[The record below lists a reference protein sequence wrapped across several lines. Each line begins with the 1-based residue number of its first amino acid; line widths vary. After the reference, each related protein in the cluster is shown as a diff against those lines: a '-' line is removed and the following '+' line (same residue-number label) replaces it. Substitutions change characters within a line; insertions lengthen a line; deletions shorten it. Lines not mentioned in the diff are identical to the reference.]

1 MNRPG
6 QLSHCLVSIT
16 RRAILL
22 ALAISGLAA
31 CASLPEVDPDTAC
44 TIPTRDDAEA
54 LDVLRTRGEA
64 IAGTRFVAGNL
75 VTLLVDGPRTYAA
88 MRRLIGGAKHRID
101 MESYEFDGGV
111 AQEFAALLT
120 RKRLQGVTVNLIYD
134 SWGSMDTPDTVF
146 AGLRKGGVNVVDYSP
161 FDPTELSSLDV
172 NRRDHR
178 KLLVVD
184 GAVAITGGVNI
195 SQVYKNRRHRHATGG
210 TPGDDPD
217 ILPWRDT
224 DIRIEGPAVAE
235 FETLFMESWRAQH
248 GPPIADPPP
257 PPPGTPGDSPVQAI
271 DGTPVTGHP
280 AIYRTML
287 LAIAVARHSVHL
299 TTGFFVP
306 TPDLAEGLE
315 CAARRGVDVRIVVP
329 GLSTSSLS
337 VAAGRA
343 HYTGLLK
350 AGVKIYERQK
360 MVLHA
365 KTAVI
370 DGDWSTIGSANLD
383 WRSVVFNNEMNA
395 VILGPAFGGQMEALF
410 RRDLAGS
417 KPIDLDQW
425 HHRPMAEKMK
435 ELGARLG
442 EFLL

>member
-1 MNRPG
+1 MTSSLIG
-6 QLSHCLVSIT
+6 CS
-16 RRAILL
+16 
-22 ALAISGLAA
+22 
-31 CASLPEVDPDTAC
+31 SLPEIDPDTAC
-44 TIPTRDDAEA
+44 TIPTHDDADA
-54 LDVLRTRGEA
+54 MAQLRTRGAA
-64 IAGTRFVAGNL
+64 IAGTPFVAGNA
-75 VTLLVDGPRTYAA
+75 VILLVDGPRTYAA
-88 MRRLIGGAKHRID
+88 MRSLIGGARHRID
-101 MESYEFDGGV
+101 MESYEFDGAV
-111 AQEFAALLT
+111 AAQFATLLI
-120 RKRLQGVTVNLIYD
+120 RKRAEGVTVNLIYD
-134 SWGSMDTPDTVF
+134 SWGSMDTPEAVF

-161 FDPTELSSLDV
+161 FNPTDINSLDL

-195 SQVYKNRRHRHATGG
+195 AQVYKNRRHRHGADANQ
-210 TPGDDPD
+210 GDDPD
-217 ILPWRDT
+217 TLPWRDT
-224 DIRIEGPAVAE
+224 DVRIEGPVVAD
-235 FETLFMESWRAQH
+235 FERLFMESWRLQH
-248 GPPIADPPP
+248 GPPIPDPPP
-257 PPPGTPGDSPVQAI
+257 PPPGMPGESLVDAI
-271 DGTPVTGHP
+271 DGAPVTGHP

-306 TPDLAEGLE
+306 TPDLAEALE

-329 GLSTSSLS
+329 GPSSSSLS

-343 HYTGLLK
+343 HYTRLLK

-395 VILGPAFGGQMEALF
+395 VILGAGFGSQMEALF
-410 RRDLAGS
+410 TRDLAAS
-417 KPIDLDQW
+417 KPIDLAQW
-425 HHRPMAEKMK
+425 RRRPLVEKFQ
-435 ELGARLG
+435 ELKGRLS

>member
-1 MNRPG
+1 M
-6 QLSHCLVSIT
+6 L
-16 RRAILL
+16 AILSTL
-22 ALAISGLAA
+22 SG
-31 CASLPEVDPDTAC
+31 CAGLPEVDPDTAC
-44 TIPTRDDAEA
+44 TIPTRDDADA
-54 LDVLRTRGEA
+54 IAQLRTRGEA
-64 IAGTRFVAGNL
+64 IAGTRFVAGNA

-88 MRRLIGGAKHRID
+88 MRGLIKGARHRID
-101 MESYEFDGGV
+101 MESYEFDGAV
-111 AQEFAALLT
+111 AEEFAALLL
-120 RKRLQGVTVNLIYD
+120 RKRAEGIMVNLIYD
-134 SWGSMDTPDTVF
+134 SWGSMDTPDAVF
-146 AGLRKGGVNVVDYSP
+146 ASLRKGGVNVVDYSP
-161 FDPTELSSLDV
+161 FNPTEINSIDL

-195 SQVYKNRRHRHATGG
+195 AQVYKNRRHRHGG
-210 TPGDDPD
+210 SGEPGDDPD
-217 ILPWRDT
+217 KLPWRDT
-224 DIRIEGPAVAE
+224 DVRIEGPAVAA
-235 FETLFMESWRAQH
+235 FEHLFMESWQAQH
-248 GPPIADPPP
+248 GPAIPDPPP
-257 PPPGTPGDSPVQAI
+257 PPPGTPGDSLVEAI
-271 DGTPVTGHP
+271 DGAPVTGHP

-287 LAIAVARHSVHL
+287 LAIAVARHSIHL

-329 GLSTSSLS
+329 GPSSSTLS

-350 AGVKIYERQK
+350 AGVKLYERQK

-395 VILGPAFGGQMEALF
+395 VILGPGFGSQMEALF
-410 RRDLAGS
+410 RRDLAAS
-417 KPIDLDQW
+417 KQIDLADW
-425 HHRPMAEKMK
+425 HRRPLGEKLQ
-435 ELGARLG
+435 ELKGRLS